1 MPLNTLTMGS
11 YLYELYTYGLI
22 SPNRRL
28 EYPGGTGSNPV
39 KKKKKRKYFFLDFFK
54 FIALVSFSLF
64 VVFVLNITINTF
76 KPYTYCQSSYKQRS
90 WADYFEMV

>member
-22 SPNRRL
+22 SPNSSGVIWAYLGYLVILPNQTNTFRRL

-39 KKKKKRKYFFLDFFK
+39 KKKKKENIFFLDFF
-54 FIALVSFSLF
+54 
-64 VVFVLNITINTF
+64 
-76 KPYTYCQSSYKQRS
+76 
-90 WADYFEMV
+90 